1 MSEEGQTLILK
12 VTRKLGHISHI
23 GYSTGKWEEPITATF
38 LWNKIRNQRRKN
50 VFTKF
55 NKTEK
60 KVFQELTKNVDRVH
74 IADEQKE
81 QKVLHILRKTS
92 GRGDFLACCQLIQS
106 LDRRASDDRRKL
118 KQVWKSSAKQRQ
130 IVNIQVF
137 QLAILSCCIA
147 CERKIAETR
156 NGIKCE
162 IRKQRF
168 LKRREFYFC

>member
-130 IVNIQVF
+130 IVNIQEC
-137 QLAILSCCIA
+137 LS
-147 CERKIAETR
+147 TFPV
-156 NGIKCE
+156 GYS
-162 IRKQRF
+162 QRMHS
-168 LKRREFYFC
+168 LWAKNSGDAKWNQVWDSEAKVS